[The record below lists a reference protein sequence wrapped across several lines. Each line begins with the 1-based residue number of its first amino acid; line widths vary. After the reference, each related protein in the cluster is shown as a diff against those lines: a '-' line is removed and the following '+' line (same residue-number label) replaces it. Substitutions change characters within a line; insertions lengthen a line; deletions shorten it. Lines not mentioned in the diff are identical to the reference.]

1 MRIKILS
8 TILISISL
16 LTACDIGREL
26 AKVAIDVVKNPQ
38 TEIGKQVMGSY
49 SSKLKN

>member
-8 TILISISL
+8 TILISIPL

-26 AKVAIDVVKNPQ
+26 AESVIDVVKNPQ
-38 TEIGKQVMGSY
+38 TEIGEQVLGSHF
-49 SSKLKN
+49 SNLRT

>member
-8 TILISISL
+8 TILISIPL

-26 AKVAIDVVKNPQ
+26 AQPALMSLKIP
-38 TEIGKQVMGSY
+38 KQ
-49 SSKLKN
+49 K